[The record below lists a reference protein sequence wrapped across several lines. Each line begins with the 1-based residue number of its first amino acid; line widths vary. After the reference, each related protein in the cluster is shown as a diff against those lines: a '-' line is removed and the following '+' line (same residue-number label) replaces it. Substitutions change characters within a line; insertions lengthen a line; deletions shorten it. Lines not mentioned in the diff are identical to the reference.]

1 MVIVEILVGLII
13 ATVILAG
20 ISKIGAPIAD
30 AFADRLKLKF
40 QELGPEQERELRSRV
55 EFLENEVRSL
65 QQQVNAIRDT
75 DEFAAKLHQ
84 GETLEDAPS
93 VIRMQKPVREKKD

>member
-1 MVIVEILVGLII
+1 MVIVEILVGIII

-20 ISKIGAPIAD
+20 ISKIGAPIAE

-55 EFLENEVRSL
+55 DFLENEVRSL
-65 QQQVNAIRDT
+65 QQQVNALRDSDDFTAKLLEADKAENAPTVLRTQKPIRD
-75 DEFAAKLHQ
+75 
-84 GETLEDAPS
+84 
-93 VIRMQKPVREKKD
+93 KKD

>member
-1 MVIVEILVGLII
+1 MVIIEILVGIII

-20 ISKIGAPIAD
+20 ISKIGAPIAE

-55 EFLENEVRSL
+55 SFLEDEVRSL
-65 QQQVNAIRDT
+65 QQQVNGLRDSNDFT
-75 DEFAAKLHQ
+75 AKL
-84 GETLEDAPS
+84 LEADKIADAPT
-93 VIRMQKPVREKKD
+93 VLRTPKAVREKKD